1 MSLTKQDKEEIKAL
15 IHELLSETKTVGE
28 DVPTFEW
35 KRFFDNWRKK
45 SLSLTNNITLASE
58 DFVLPIDFELKDG
71 TVMKKGKRYFTYD
84 EAMALEKELFKPN
97 GWRLPETKEFMTLH
111 AYYGL
116 DDNSQDNVAAL
127 YSTLRLEATGWI
139 DYRGMKKYNLTLNED
154 GTVID
159 RTTDGYWWSRNAS
172 TATYANFLSTYF
184 SSNTGYVNAQRSR
197 NRGVGFSIR
206 CVKEEGR

>member
-1 MSLTKQDKEEIKAL
+1 MSLTRKDKEEIKAL
-15 IHELLSETKTVGE
+15 IHEVLSE
-28 DVPTFEW
+28 DSVPTFEW

-58 DFVLPIDFELKDG
+58 DFVLPVDFELKDG
-71 TVMKKGKRYFTYD
+71 TVMKKDRRYFTYD

-97 GWRLPETKEFMTLH
+97 GWRLPETKEFMILH

-116 DDNSQDNVAAL
+116 DDNGQDNVAAL

-139 DYRGMKKYNLTLNED
+139 DYRDMKKHNLALNEY
-154 GTVID
+154 GTVVR
-159 RTTDGYWWSRNAS
+159 RTTNGNWWSRNAS
-172 TATYANFLSTYF
+172 TTTDANYLNTHI
-184 SSNTGYVNAQRSR
+184 SSNTGYVYAQHSAY
-197 NRGVGFSIR
+197 RGYGFSIR